1 MGVPIVS
8 DLRVLIYNATT
19 FAAAIAAD
27 SNLRAPPPAGDWGSP
42 YSDEWN
48 WKAFADTAMNITALT
63 GTCCEALPS
72 QLHVHNIS
80 QVLLRTQSAYH
91 L

>member
-27 SNLRAPPPAGDWGSP
+27 SNVRAPPPTGDWGSP
-42 YSDEWN
+42 YSTEWN

-63 GTCCEALPS
+63 GTYSTNLPS
-72 QLHVHNIS
+72 CLREHIIS
-80 QVLLRTQSAYH
+80 QALTCTLL
-91 L
+91 

>member
-8 DLRVLIYNATT
+8 DLRVLIYNTTT
-19 FAAAIAAD
+19 FAAAIAHD
-27 SNLRAPPPAGDWGSP
+27 SNIRVPPPAGDWGSP

-63 GTCCEALPS
+63 GA
-72 QLHVHNIS
+72 LHVTS
-80 QVLLRTQSAYH
+80 PLLSNRFQFR
-91 L
+91 